1 VRFAGTARMG
11 SLHDDI
17 ISGVIGAV
25 SGGVFGALTG
35 LATGFLVAPSQS
47 EREERGKRRLEGR
60 SQIAS
65 AATRLNYQLMEARE
79 RLFRLEETGN
89 LLDRARFLEF
99 AGSVRKGAMFLR
111 WFARYRVE
119 RRAKKL
125 TGRLIWRLSELVP
138 EEHYSDVDQA
148 SITQATADT
157 RTSTDKRVY
166 GTRLAH
172 FLPTSPEWDEALK
185 ILGKLR
191 RAYPG

>member
-1 VRFAGTARMG
+1 MG
-11 SLHDDI
+11 SLHDNI

-25 SGGVFGALTG
+25 SGGAFGAL
-35 LATGFLVAPSQS
+35 AGFLIAPSRS
-47 EREERGKRRLEGR
+47 EREERGKRRIEGK

-65 AATRLNYQLMEARE
+65 AATHLNYQLTEARG
-79 RLFRLEETGN
+79 RLFRLEETGD
-89 LLDRARFLEF
+89 LLERARFLEF

-111 WFARYRVE
+111 WLARYRVE
-119 RRAKKL
+119 RRARKL

-138 EEHYSDVDQA
+138 QERYSDVDQA
-148 SITQATADT
+148 SINQATADT
-157 RTSTDKRVY
+157 RTSTDKHVY

-172 FLPTSPEWDEALK
+172 YPPTGPAWDEALK